1 MSNLSS
7 GLEPMPVY
15 MRAKPQNVDFFTNA
29 TAAPT
34 EVEVNVKGLSDLQIE
49 IYGTASAATVE
60 FYTIGRSGEERP
72 IMGFKQMDASTT
84 ATGGMDD
91 VIAFEVTFADKF
103 VVRLTS
109 VTGGAVSVNG
119 RAV

>member
-1 MSNLSS
+1 MSSR
-7 GLEPMPVY
+7 LEPMPVY
-15 MRAKPQNVDFFTNA
+15 MRAKPQDVNLFSNA

-34 EVEVNVKGLSDLQIE
+34 EVAVNVKGLSDLQVE
-49 IYGTASAATVE
+49 IYGTATAATVE

-72 IMGFKQMDASTT
+72 IMGYKQMDASTT

-91 VIAFEVTFADKF
+91 VISFEVTFADKF
-103 VVRLTS
+103 VARLAS
-109 VTGGAVSVNG
+109 VTEGAVSVNG